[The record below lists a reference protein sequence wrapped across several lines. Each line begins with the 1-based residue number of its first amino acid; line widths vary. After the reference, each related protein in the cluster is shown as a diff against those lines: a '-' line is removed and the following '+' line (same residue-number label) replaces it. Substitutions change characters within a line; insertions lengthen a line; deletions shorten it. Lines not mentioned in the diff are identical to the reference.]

1 MEEFPQIL
9 AIFYAEFHTTQ
20 GSQVLFEVPEGFT
33 NSLNESPQK
42 VDFDSFSE
50 YMIPKSALCNQLV
63 TISTTNFRIMGYP
76 VLLQDPKYER
86 NALLFNLCFV
96 FKKTVNIF
104 SFEQIVTKIARVLRA
119 LEVESEFLSNPET
132 KAMLPNV
139 ITQIM
144 EDLNA
149 YHECQ
154 ISVNDANRIDLKLF
168 PVHDDPPP
176 VHEYHVP
183 ILTMDLTKY
192 VDRHWD
198 LTMRRILEFVNGVN
212 TVHKIAYKADVDI
225 TYVRIAI
232 QHLLY
237 FGCAKLIDIFQF
249 GNIYATTSGINKLAA
264 SEELQNECIEFVQ
277 KPGQDALM
285 IDYLPPSVGMICSL
299 YCSLKGNMSL
309 LDWMRENP
317 VYTSQ
322 IDIRRFIA
330 FGVVHSVILRIHNY
344 PIFYNPREE
353 KVPHE
358 VLEICHYLNGKHHL
372 DDLCTRFNKGPKEMQ
387 ELLNIP
393 QIQSIFK

>member
-1 MEEFPQIL
+1 MDEFPQIL
-9 AIFYAEFHTTQ
+9 AIFYAEFHITQ

-33 NSLNESPQK
+33 NSINDGPLK

-76 VLLQDPKYER
+76 VLLQDSKYER

-96 FKKTVNIF
+96 FEKSANIL

-119 LEVESEFLSNPET
+119 LEVRAILNKVESEFLSNPET
-132 KAMLPNV
+132 KSTLPNI

-144 EDLNA
+144 EDLNS

-154 ISVNDANRIDLKLF
+154 ISVNDSNRIDLKLF
-168 PVHDDPPP
+168 PVHSEPPP
-176 VHEYHVP
+176 VYDYQVP
-183 ILTMDLTKY
+183 ILITDLTKY
-192 VDRHWD
+192 IDRHWD
-198 LTMRRILEFVNGVN
+198 ITMRRIVDFVNGVN
-212 TVHKIAYKADVDI
+212 TVHKIAYKSDVDI
-225 TYVRIAI
+225 TY
-232 QHLLY
+232 
-237 FGCAKLIDIFQF
+237 F
-249 GNIYATTSGINKLAA
+249 GNIYATTSGINRLSE
-264 SEELQNECIEFVQ
+264 SEELQNECIEFVR
-277 KPGQDALM
+277 KPDCLA
-285 IDYLPPSVGMICSL
+285 PSVGMIFSL

-317 VYTSQ
+317 VYSSQ
-322 IDIRRFIA
+322 VDIRRFIA
-330 FGVVHSVILRIHNY
+330 FGVIHEIILRIHNY
-344 PIFYNPREE
+344 PIYYNPKDD

-358 VLEICHYLNGKHHL
+358 VLEISQYLNGQHHL